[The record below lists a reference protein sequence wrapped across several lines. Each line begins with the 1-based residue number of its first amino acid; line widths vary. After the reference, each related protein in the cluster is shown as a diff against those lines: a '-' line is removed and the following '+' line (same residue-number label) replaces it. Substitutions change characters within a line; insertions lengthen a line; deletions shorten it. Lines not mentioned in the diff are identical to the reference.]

1 MPAVAEPILS
11 VPEFMPTPPRFRWD
25 QYEQMIASGA
35 LDGLRTMFI
44 DGELIQ
50 MAAMYEPHMSG
61 ISLMLH
67 ELQKIF
73 GTGFYIRV
81 QGPLRQ
87 GNNDPEPD
95 LCVVPGG
102 PKTYK
107 KMPTSA
113 LLVVEVADSLL
124 RYDTTKKAEIYAA
137 AGTPDYWVL
146 DLESRRLLVFRDPD
160 AAGYLTQLTFAETAS
175 VAPLAM
181 PSASIRVAD
190 LLP

>member
-11 VPEFMPTPPRFRWD
+11 VPEFIPTPPRLRWD

-50 MAAMYEPHMSG
+50 MAAMYEPHMTG
-61 ISLMLH
+61 ISLTLH
-67 ELQKIF
+67 ELQRIF

-87 GNNDPEPD
+87 GNHDPEPD

-107 KMPTSA
+107 KMPASA
-113 LLVVEVADSLL
+113 LLVVEVADSSL

-146 DLESRRLLVFRDPD
+146 DIEGRRLLVFRDAD
-160 AAGYLTQLTFAETAS
+160 AGGYRTQLTFAEADS
-175 VAPLAM
+175 VAPLSM

>member
-1 MPAVAEPILS
+1 MPAVAEPMLR
-11 VPEFMPTPPRFRWD
+11 VPEFVPTPPRFRWD
-25 QYEQMIASGA
+25 QYEQLIASGA
-35 LDGLRTMFI
+35 LNGLRTMFI
-44 DGELIQ
+44 NGELIQ

-61 ISLMLH
+61 VSGTH
-67 ELQKIF
+67 FELQRVF

-95 LCVVPGG
+95 LCVVPG
-102 PKTYK
+102 KRQDYK

-113 LLVVEVADSLL
+113 LLVVEVSDSSL
-124 RYDTTKKAEIYAA
+124 RYDTTEKAEIYAA

-146 DLESRRLLVFRDPD
+146 DIEGRRLLVFRDPE
-160 AAGYLTQLTFAETAS
+160 AAGYRTQLTFAETDS

-181 PSASIRVAD
+181 PSGSIRVAD